1 MQVAKNQNS
10 NEYHFLFVAAS
21 ITPPIS
27 LDSVYIAGVL
37 PALLGLSRIE
47 VNTFFR
53 HDMPKAL
60 SPNSISTKNECA
72 YGKYGM
78 IHDVQKPVYMQQIDD
93 LIHNMRVRN
102 VTCQV
107 APRCIAKVEG
117 RCVLKSDDE
126 EEESGPNQKGSKKV

>member
-1 MQVAKNQNS
+1 M
-10 NEYHFLFVAAS
+10 
-21 ITPPIS
+21 
-27 LDSVYIAGVL
+27 AGIL

-53 HDMPKAL
+53 HDMPK
-60 SPNSISTKNECA
+60 PNSENIINKKNECA

-78 IHDVQKPVYMQQIDD
+78 IHEVHKPVYMQQIDD
-93 LIHNMRVRN
+93 LIHDMRLRN

-117 RCVLKSDDE
+117 RCVLKSEDDE
-126 EEESGPNQKGSKKV
+126 DENDSNQKGSRKVQTFKYHLM

>member
-1 MQVAKNQNS
+1 MFS
-10 NEYHFLFVAAS
+10 FTAAS
-21 ITPPIS
+21 ITPQIS
-27 LDSVYIAGVL
+27 LDSVYIAGIL

-53 HDMPKAL
+53 QDMPKPI
-60 SPNSISTKNECA
+60 SPNSINKKNECA

-78 IHDVQKPVYMQQIDD
+78 IHGIKKPLYMEQIDV
-93 LIHNMRVRN
+93 LIHDMRVRN

-117 RCVLKSDDE
+117 RCVLKSDEEDE
-126 EEESGPNQKGSKKV
+126 EDDSNQKGAKKV